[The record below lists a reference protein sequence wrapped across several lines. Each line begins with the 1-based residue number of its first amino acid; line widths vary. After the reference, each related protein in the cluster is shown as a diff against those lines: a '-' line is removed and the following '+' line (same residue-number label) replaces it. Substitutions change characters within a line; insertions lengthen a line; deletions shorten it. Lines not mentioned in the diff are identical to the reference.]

1 MLEKNVLGLYKD
13 LPLTSRL
20 YLQIRVRNYPRLMW
34 PHLSDLRGNIVS
46 LGVGYAFLEALVA
59 LRNPEAQIIGSD
71 LNAERIVIAQKAL
84 GSISNLSLEV
94 VDLRKEFPA
103 MSVDG
108 FLLIDVLHHLRPEN
122 QEAILK
128 KAVGAL
134 PPNGW
139 IIIKECGT
147 SPAWKKWFNYLNDAV
162 GSPMQ
167 RTYPRGEDEWASL
180 LRALGL
186 KSVSVRLDSGAP
198 YAHILI
204 SGRKS

>member
-1 MLEKNVLGLYKD
+1 M
-13 LPLTSRL
+13 
-20 YLQIRVRNYPRLMW
+20 
-34 PHLSDLRGNIVS
+34 
-46 LGVGYAFLEALVA
+46 
-59 LRNPEAQIIGSD
+59 
-71 LNAERIVIAQKAL
+71 IAQKAL
-84 GSISNLSLEV
+84 GSIPNLSLEV
-94 VDLRKEFPA
+94 VDLRKQFPA

-134 PPNGW
+134 PSNGW

-147 SPAWKKWFNYLNDAV
+147 SPAWKKWFNYLNDAI
-162 GSPMQ
+162 GTPMQ

-186 KSVSVRLDSGAP
+186 KCVSVRLDSGAP

-204 SGRKS
+204 SGRKC